1 MSSLEMTESI
11 EEIAIIG
18 MAGRFPGAKNI
29 DEFWH
34 NLCSGVESISFFTDD
49 ELTSTGINS
58 TFLNEKNYIKSGFI
72 LEDIELFDAAFFD
85 INPKE
90 AETTDPQ
97 HRLFL
102 ECAYTALENAGYDS
116 NRCEQRIGVYAG
128 ASHNNYLSFDLDKGS
143 VGSVTCYQTS
153 IGNDKDYLATRV
165 SYKLNLTGPSLTV
178 QTACSTSLVSITL
191 ACQSLLN
198 YQSDMALAGGA
209 SIHVPQKTGYLH
221 EPGGTLSPDGHC
233 YAFDAKAQGIT
244 IGNGLGVVVLK
255 RLSEAI
261 ADGDCIHAVI
271 KGAAINND
279 GAAKVGFTAPSV
291 DGQADAIA
299 EAMMLASVE
308 PDTISY
314 IETHGTGT
322 ALGDPIEIAAL
333 TKVFRTHTDQKGFC
347 AIGSVKTNIG
357 HLDAAAGIAGLI
369 KTVLALKHQQLPPS
383 LNFEQPNPKI
393 NFANSPFYVNTQ
405 LTQWKQGLTPRRAGV
420 TSLGMGGTNA
430 HVILEEAPLLEES
443 SEGRKYKLL
452 LLSAKTETAL
462 ETATTNLRNH
472 LQQHLDLNVADV
484 AYTLQVGRREFN
496 HRRMLLCKDTEDAL
510 NALNEPVQ
518 QRVLTSFK
526 ESGHRAIAFMFSGQG
541 AQYVDMGKEIYQT
554 EAIFQQQVD
563 LCCQLLQPH
572 LRLDLRSLLYPQELD
587 SKAAA
592 EKLQQTAIAQP
603 ALFVIEYALA
613 QLLMSWGISPSA
625 MIGHSIGEYVAASL
639 AGVFSLEDALTLVA
653 RRGRLMQQLS
663 SGTMLSIS
671 QSAAEIQSLLNENL
685 SLAANNAPSSCVVS
699 GTHDA
704 IDAIQKKLTALGV
717 EYRRLHTSHA
727 FHSAMMEPILEPFI
741 KEFQKVKLN
750 PPQIPFI
757 SNVTG
762 TWITAEQAKD
772 PNYWAAHLRQTVQFN
787 AGISTLLQEPNYI
800 LLEVGPG
807 RNLGTLAK
815 KHSHSLALSSLPHP
829 REKQSDVA
837 FLLNSLGKLWLSG
850 IQIDWS
856 GFYTRESRHRLPL
869 PTYPFERQ
877 RYWIEQERTK
887 SEPLA
892 KKPDI
897 ADWFYL
903 PLWKQSLPCGLLKQK
918 QLISHKSCNLIFID
932 EIGLGEEIVKR
943 LQFEGQD
950 VITVQEGARFTK
962 LNDRAYTL
970 NLKQRDDYD
979 FLLNELI
986 AQNKIPTAIVHLWNV
1001 TCVDNTPTGIEGVD
1015 QLQERGFYSL
1025 LFLAQVLGRQHI
1037 TNELQITVVSNN
1049 IQSVIGEECLYP
1061 EKATLLGAVKIIP
1074 QEYPNISCRS
1084 IDVVI
1089 PTAVNWQNEKIVE
1102 HLLNELKT
1110 QASDVV
1116 IAYRGVNRW
1125 VQTFEPVRLEKQK
1138 ETSKVKQGGV
1148 YIITGGLGGMGL
1160 ALASHLAK
1168 VAQAK
1173 LVLIGRSAFPA
1184 KEEWEQWLTTH
1195 DQEDTISQ
1203 KIRKVQELENF
1214 GAKVLVMSADVA
1226 NLEQMQKVLAT
1237 VQEKFQ
1243 HINGMI
1249 HCAGVA
1255 DYAGVISRRTRE
1267 MTEEIMAPK
1276 VKGTLVLNSLLKDI
1290 QLDFFILCSSLSS
1303 VIYRSKFSE
1312 VGYCAANE
1320 FLDAF
1325 AYYKAQRENTFTVSI
1340 NWNDWLDVG
1349 MSIEAVKRIVKKYDV
1364 SQENTLLINAVLPA
1378 EGVEVFERVL
1388 NSTVPQIAISTQ
1400 NLTALIESDRD
1411 FNPQAM
1417 LESLGKA
1424 NPSQL
1429 THPRPQL
1436 TNAYVAPTSET
1447 EKIITEVWQ
1456 NLLGIEEVGIYD
1468 NFFELGGDSLL
1479 IVKVQSQL
1487 QKILQ
1492 KDLFTTDL
1500 FEYPTINTLA
1510 KYLSQ
1515 EVVEKIT
1522 VQQAQSRAKRQ
1533 ERTIEEEKMMKQRRK
1548 ARG

>member
-1 MSSLEMTESI
+1 MSESI

-29 DEFWH
+29 AEFWQ
-34 NLCSGVESISFFTDD
+34 NLCSGVESISFFTDE

-58 TFLNEKNYIKSGFI
+58 TFLNDKNYVKSGFV

-97 HRLFL
+97 QRLFL
-102 ECAYTALENAGYDS
+102 ECAYTALESAGYDS
-116 NRCEQRIGVYAG
+116 TRCEQRIGVYAG
-128 ASHNNYLSFDLDKGS
+128 ASQNNYLSFDLDKGS

-153 IGNDKDYLATRV
+153 IGNDRDYLATRV

-178 QTACSTSLVSITL
+178 QTACSTSLVSISL

-198 YQSDMALAGGA
+198 YQCDMAMAGGV
-209 SIHVPQKTGYLH
+209 SIHIPQKTGYLH

-233 YAFDAKAQGIT
+233 YAFDAQAQGIT

-261 ADGDCIHAVI
+261 CDGDCIYAVI
-271 KGAAINND
+271 KSAAINND

-291 DGQADAIA
+291 DGQAEAIA
-299 EAMMLASVE
+299 EAMILASVE
-308 PDTISY
+308 PDTINY

-333 TKVFRTHTDQKGFC
+333 TKVFRSHTERKGFC

-369 KTVLALKHQQLPPS
+369 KTVLALKHQQIPPS

-393 NFANSPFYVNTQ
+393 DFANSPFYVNTK
-405 LTQWKQGLTPRRAGV
+405 LTEWKQELTPRRAGV
-420 TSLGMGGTNA
+420 SSLGMGGTNA
-430 HVILEEAPLLEES
+430 HVILEEAPFVEES
-443 SEGRKYKLL
+443 DAGRKYKLL

-462 ETATTNLRNH
+462 ETATTNLRDR
-472 LQQHLDLNVADV
+472 LQQQKDLNLADV

-496 HRRMLLCKDTEDAL
+496 YRRMLVCQDTEDAL
-510 NALNEPVQ
+510 NALHEPVQ
-518 QRVLTSFK
+518 QRVLTRCQ

-541 AQYVDMGKEIYQT
+541 AQYVDMGKELYQT
-554 EAIFQQQVD
+554 EAIFQEQVD

-572 LRLDLRSLLYPQELD
+572 LGLDLRSLLYPQQSESL
-587 SKAAA
+587 AA

-603 ALFVIEYALA
+603 ALFVVEYALA
-613 QLLMSWGISPSA
+613 KLWMSWGISPSA
-625 MIGHSIGEYVAASL
+625 TIGHSIGEYVAACL

-653 RRGRLMQQLS
+653 RRGRLMQQLP
-663 SGTMLSIS
+663 SGAMLSIS
-671 QSAAEIQSLLNENL
+671 RSAAEIESLLNENL
-685 SLAANNAPSSCVVS
+685 SLAASNAPNFCVVS

-704 IDAIQKKLTALGV
+704 VDAIAEKLTALNV
-717 EYRRLHTSHA
+717 ECRRLHTSHA

-741 KEFQKVKLN
+741 KEVEKVKLN
-750 PPQIPFI
+750 PPQIPLI

-762 TWITAEQAKD
+762 TWITDEQATD
-772 PNYWAAHLRQTVQFN
+772 PNYWATHLRQTVQFS
-787 AGISTLLQEPNYI
+787 AGISTLLQPNYI

-807 RNLGTLAK
+807 RSLVTLAK
-815 KHSHSLALSSLPHP
+815 KHSHSLTLCSLRHP
-829 REKQSDVA
+829 QEQQSDVA
-837 FLLNSLGKLWLSG
+837 FLLNALGKLWLYG
-850 IQIDWS
+850 VQVNWS
-856 GFYTRESRHRLPL
+856 GFYSHESRHRLAL

-877 RYWIEQERTK
+877 RYWIEQERPK
-887 SEPLA
+887 PEPLA

-897 ADWFYL
+897 ADWFYS
-903 PLWKQSLPCGLLKQK
+903 PLWKQSLPSKLLNQK
-918 QLISHKSCNLIFID
+918 HKSCNLIFIN
-932 EIGLGEEIVKR
+932 EIGLGAEIGKR
-943 LQFEGQD
+943 LQLERQD
-950 VITVQEGARFTK
+950 VITVQEGLKFAK
-962 LNDRAYTL
+962 LSDRAYSL
-970 NLKQRDDYD
+970 NPQQRDDYD
-979 FLLNELI
+979 ALINELI

-1001 TCVDNTPTGIEGVD
+1001 TAVDNTPSGIEGVD
-1015 QLQERGFYSL
+1015 RLQEKGFYSL
-1025 LFLAQVLGRQHI
+1025 LFLAQALGKQHI
-1037 TNELQITVVSNN
+1037 TDELQITVVSNN
-1049 IQSVIGEECLYP
+1049 MQSVIGEECLYP

-1089 PTAVNWQNEKIVE
+1089 PTVVSWQNEKLVE
-1102 HLLNELKT
+1102 NLLRELKT
-1110 QASDVV
+1110 QSADLV

-1125 VQTFEPVRLEKQK
+1125 VQTFEPIRLEKQQ
-1138 ETSKVKQGGV
+1138 ETTKLKPGGV
-1148 YIITGGLGGMGL
+1148 YLITGGLGGVGL

-1168 VAQAK
+1168 VVQAK
-1173 LVLIGRSAFPA
+1173 LVLIGRSPFPA
-1184 KEEWEQWLTTH
+1184 KEEWQQWLATH
-1195 DQEDTISQ
+1195 DEEDAIAG
-1203 KIRKVQELENF
+1203 KIRKIQELEDL
-1214 GAKVLVMSADVA
+1214 GAEVLPISADVA
-1226 NLEQMQKVLAT
+1226 NLEQMQKVLAQ
-1237 VQEKFQ
+1237 VQAKFQ
-1243 HINGMI
+1243 HINGVL

-1267 MTEEIMAPK
+1267 MTEAVMAPK

-1290 QLDFFILCSSLSS
+1290 ELDFLILCSSLSS
-1303 VIYRSKFSE
+1303 VIYKSKFSE

-1325 AYYKAQRENTFTVSI
+1325 AYYKTHRERTFAVSI

-1349 MSIEAVKRIVKKYDV
+1349 MSIEAVKRIVKKYDL
-1364 SQENTLLINAVLPA
+1364 SPEKTLLMDAVLPA

-1388 NSTVPQIAISTQ
+1388 SSQVPQIAVSTQ
-1400 NLTALIESDRD
+1400 DLTDAIERDRN

-1417 LESLGKA
+1417 LESLGKVNSA
-1424 NPSQL
+1424 QP

-1436 TNAYVAPTSET
+1436 TNAYVAPRNET
-1447 EKIITEVWQ
+1447 EKIIAQVWQ
-1456 NLLGIEEVGIYD
+1456 TLLGIAEVGIYD
-1468 NFFELGGDSLL
+1468 NFFDLGGDSLL

-1487 QKILQ
+1487 QKVLQ
-1492 KDLFTTDL
+1492 RDLFATDL
-1500 FEYPTINTLA
+1500 FEYPTVNALA
-1510 KYLSQ
+1510 EYLSQ
-1515 EVVEKIT
+1515 EVVDEIT
-1522 VQQAQSRAKRQ
+1522 ARQAQSRAKRQ
-1533 ERTIEEEKMMKQRRK
+1533 EKAAEEEKMMKQRRK